1 MNAKK
6 TNLTPQQ
13 ENEIFNDAESA
24 DPVCCRRAPLRTWF
38 CTFMIMNLPIIG
50 WIYLLFLALKK
61 NGDQRKDFARAYL
74 VYKLVFLIVALAILA
89 LFLYIGLELADNL
102 LQYMEM
108 L

>member
-1 MNAKK
+1 
-6 TNLTPQQ
+6 
-13 ENEIFNDAESA
+13 
-24 DPVCCRRAPLRTWF
+24 
-38 CTFMIMNLPIIG
+38 MIMNLPIIG
-50 WIYLLFLALKK
+50 WIYLLILALKK